1 MTTTGDTTELFIEK
15 VREYPILYDLK
26 NPHYKNL
33 RKKDKIWDLIGPV
46 FEMDGK

>member
-1 MTTTGDTTELFIEK
+1 MTTTGDTAELFIEK
-15 VREYPILYDLK
+15 VRECPILYDLK
-26 NPHYKNL
+26 NPHSNL